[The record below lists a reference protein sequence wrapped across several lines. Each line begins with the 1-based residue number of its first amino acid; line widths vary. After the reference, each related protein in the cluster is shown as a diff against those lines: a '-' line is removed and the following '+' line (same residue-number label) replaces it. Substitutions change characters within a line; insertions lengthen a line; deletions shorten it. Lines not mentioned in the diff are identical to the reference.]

1 VTNWNIK
8 NTRVVCAFSCGGF
21 LFSLGRSG
29 KGLETCSLI
38 LPVVVV
44 GSGRRA
50 REPVGMREGG
60 GFVGWLTLQR
70 GVNGWLL
77 QRHYVVDVV
86 GLLNVLKVGHLSGV
100 REC

>member
-1 VTNWNIK
+1 
-8 NTRVVCAFSCGGF
+8 
-21 LFSLGRSG
+21 LGLSG

-60 GFVGWLTLQR
+60 GFVGGLTLQR
-70 GVNGWLL
+70 AVNGWLL
-77 QRHYVVDVV
+77 QRHNAVDVV
-86 GLLNVLKVGHLSGV
+86 GLWNVFQVGHLSGV